1 MADQASNSLR
11 IDTSNEPPTPPILA
25 LFLVNFDHRKG
36 YTLGWHK
43 SVDDVPVE
51 NVVEFKSLP
60 SGLHNVEQD
69 LVYFI
74 HDDYAGLS
82 AFINKADEQA
92 DRAARMLA
100 VGALV
105 PLEHGRMGRIWRH
118 AQSLVELSS
127 AQIDNPGSV
136 TALEEYWE
144 KYKLRPEE
152 AAPQTPLESGEE
164 DPTRRPN
171 GYQKSR
177 TMSAATTFIQ
187 PHHALTPHHPA
198 LTLVDSIKLFGP
210 LIFPLYRAALLRR
223 RILIVTDAPVEFCC
237 NLGEH
242 ETVTPTCHTLTVEVY
257 NLSILSSVSK
267 SLLPHDV
274 DLPAARLRALFT
286 VGVMDIPQLEQARAA
301 GSNHGFIACTTD
313 DVLTSKPD
321 LYDILVLMPKAGL
334 QAASGK
340 VFPRII
346 VSSPELTK
354 AFPKVSI
361 KATQRDFRRFANLMR
376 GLRRIEPSETAVT
389 DDEASSVSSLSSS
402 NSTNKL
408 VVEPP
413 SWSRMA
419 YTSFV
424 WWASAGDRREGF
436 AEGEE
441 HEIERDSTLLY
452 GEDEE
457 EQSREVA
464 VVAYFHRLTA
474 TIFQTVTAAISRA
487 DGSTEAEGR
496 YHDNDDDDDTDSNF
510 NDQMGQQDSQPLL
523 AEQAAEANIEINHED
538 MLDMGLDSWSA
549 SDKRFV
555 EALSMLWWERQATT
569 HSTIDSPNAARLSF
583 SLVTLAEVSVVTMT
597 SIS

>member
-1 MADQASNSLR
+1 MADHASNSLR

-36 YTLGWHK
+36 YTLGWHR

-51 NVVEFKSLP
+51 GVVEFKSLP

-118 AQSLVELSS
+118 AESLVELSS

-237 NLGEH
+237 NLVPH
-242 ETVTPTCHTLTVEVY
+242 EADPPT
-257 NLSILSSVSK
+257 
-267 SLLPHDV
+267 
-274 DLPAARLRALFT
+274 ARLRALFT

-321 LYDILVLMPKAGL
+321 LYDVLVLMPKAGL

-376 GLRRIEPSETAVT
+376 GLRRLEPSETAVT

-474 TIFQTVTAAISRA
+474 TIFQTVTAAISRV
-487 DGSTEAEGR
+487 DGSAEAEGR
-496 YHDNDDDDDTDSNF
+496 YHDNDDDDTDANSNG
-510 NDQMGQQDSQPLL
+510 QMGQQDSQPLL
-523 AEQAAEANIEINHED
+523 AEHAAEANIEINHED
-538 MLDMGLDSWSA
+538 MLDLGLDSWSA

-555 EALSMLWWERQATT
+555 EALSMLWWERQATVRPV
-569 HSTIDSPNAARLSF
+569 SIDCCGLRL
-583 SLVTLAEVSVVTMT
+583 L
-597 SIS
+597 